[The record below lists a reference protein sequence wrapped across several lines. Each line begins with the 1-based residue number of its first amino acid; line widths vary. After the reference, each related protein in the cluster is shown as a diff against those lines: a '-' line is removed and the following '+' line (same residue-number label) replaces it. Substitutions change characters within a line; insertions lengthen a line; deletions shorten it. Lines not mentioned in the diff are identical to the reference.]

1 MFYALNENN
10 VVKFFASKTDR
21 DQFANQSKLRHAL
34 TSKRARVIMIERFMD
49 RGYNAADF
57 RNDYMSTVR
66 AIYARETY

>member
-10 VVKFFASKTDR
+10 IVKFFASKTDR
-21 DQFANQSKLRHAL
+21 NQFVNQSKFRQAL
-34 TSKRARVIMIERFMD
+34 TSKRARAIMITRFMD

-66 AIYARETY
+66 DIYARETY

>member
-21 DQFANQSKLRHAL
+21 DQFANQSKFRHAL

-66 AIYARETY
+66 DVYARETY